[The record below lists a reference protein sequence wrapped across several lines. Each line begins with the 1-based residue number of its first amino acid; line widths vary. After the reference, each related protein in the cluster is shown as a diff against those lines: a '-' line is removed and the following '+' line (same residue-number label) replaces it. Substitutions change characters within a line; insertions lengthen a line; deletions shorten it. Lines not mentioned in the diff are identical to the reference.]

1 MAFGVTK
8 TELIR
13 WKDKAK
19 QGHVSFLTHF
29 WYDTRFPE
37 YKTVTKA
44 ACVNRDTLIAWG
56 EKYGLKEK
64 WIHER
69 NEFPHFDLLGDIE
82 KKILINEGCEQK
94 LLDLEKKVSSGMNDK
109 RNSDICD

>member
-1 MAFGVTK
+1 MTK
-8 TELIR
+8 TELSR
-13 WKDKAK
+13 WKATAK

-44 ACVNRDTLIAWG
+44 ACANRETLVTWG
-56 EKYGLKEK
+56 KKYGLKEK
-64 WIHER
+64 WIHDR

-82 KKILINEGCEQK
+82 KQVLIKEGSEQK
-94 LLDLEKKVSSGMNDK
+94 LLQLESKV
-109 RNSDICD
+109 NSLTKDQDQE